1 MASSDDEPEAL
12 DVVRHIRA
20 FYAQYPRNPRSETA
34 QLDHM
39 VLHQTLSQEL
49 TGRTRLVEQ
58 DKLGEYLSVKME
70 TAPKSA
76 RVGGM
81 YFALKVIRKSE
92 VVRLKQVLHLATAA
106 HTHACGR
113 TQVCSCYLWPC
124 TTCAWH
130 PDRRVALTLLETKA
144 TPLPMIG
151 AAGAARARAA
161 LGDSAL
167 VRHLTVF
174 ILSGIGSLPRT

>member
-92 VVRLKQVLHLATAA
+92 VVRLKQVLHLATRT
-106 HTHACGR
+106 HTRMWTHAS
-113 TQVCSCYLWPC
+113 V
-124 TTCAWH
+124 
-130 PDRRVALTLLETKA
+130 
-144 TPLPMIG
+144 
-151 AAGAARARAA
+151 
-161 LGDSAL
+161 L
-167 VRHLTVF
+167 VRPLALHYLR
-174 ILSGIGSLPRT
+174 LAH